1 VTGTL
6 APFAIPSFRL
16 LWGSRL
22 LSSMGFWMD
31 NVATG
36 WLALEVGGG
45 PAAVG
50 TIFALRLLPFLLF
63 GIISGTVSDR
73 FPRRS
78 LLIWV
83 SLVSAVLSATTAALA
98 LGSIAFWQLAVIAF
112 LSGTAA
118 VFDFPTRTAF
128 AVDLVGRERLA
139 QGVALTAVAFYVF
152 GAVGAFAAGQ
162 IVAGVGPAGAYVAIA
177 VGHLGAA
184 LLVRLIR
191 LVPPREAALD
201 PPTGFA
207 QAMGGAAR
215 LIWENPGVRMVVI
228 ASVVVELFGYSYQSA
243 VPPLARDVLG
253 VGPDGLGT
261 LNATASIG
269 ATLAVVLLAFLP
281 QSLRRQ
287 PMTTGVI
294 LLWGL
299 AQVALAVAPS
309 FGFALVGMLLAGGCA
324 AAIDTLQ
331 QTIVQLAVP
340 EEHRGRAM
348 GVWVFSIGTNAI
360 GFYQVGLVGAAG
372 GPAAS
377 LWVNGVGAIVCAVV
391 ILAMAPSYRWRYAHR
406 EVGNA

>member
-1 VTGTL
+1 MTGKL

-16 LWGSRL
+16 LWLSRL

-50 TIFALRLLPFLLF
+50 TIFALRLLPFLFF
-63 GIISGTVSDR
+63 GIVSGTVADR

-78 LLIWV
+78 VLIWV
-83 SLVSAVLSATTAALA
+83 SLISAVLSATTGALA

-139 QGVALTAVAFYVF
+139 QGVALTAVAFYIF
-152 GAVGAFAAGQ
+152 GAVGAFAGGQ
-162 IVAGVGPAGAYVAIA
+162 IVAGFGPAGAYFTIA
-177 VGHLGAA
+177 AGHLAAA

-191 LVPPREAALD
+191 FVPPREAPLD
-201 PPTGFA
+201 APTGFA
-207 QAMGGAAR
+207 RAMGGAAQ
-215 LIWENPGVRMVVI
+215 LIWQNPGVRMVVI

-253 VGPDGLGT
+253 VGPDGLGL
-261 LNATASIG
+261 LNAGASIG
-269 ATLAVVLLAFLP
+269 AALAVVLLAFVP
-281 QSLRRQ
+281 QSVRRQ

-294 LLWGL
+294 LLWGM
-299 AQVALAVAPS
+299 AQAALAVAPA

-360 GFYQVGLVGAAG
+360 GFYQVGLVGAAA

-377 LWVNGVGAIVCAVV
+377 LWVNGIGAVICALL
-391 ILAMAPSYRWRYAHR
+391 ILAMAPSYRWRFAQG
-406 EVGNA
+406 EVRSA